1 MLIPDVNILVSAFK
15 EGSPDHGVIRS
26 WLETLVNGDET
37 YGISDLVC
45 SGFLRIVTNPRIFEP
60 PSTLDEALAF
70 LARVRD
76 SQNCV
81 LVNPGARHWEIFVG
95 LCRSA
100 GARGSLIP
108 DAYHAALAIES
119 GSEWVTLDGDFAR
132 FRGLRWRRPIDS

>member
-15 EGSPDHGVIRS
+15 EGSPEHAAIRS

-60 PSTLDEALAF
+60 PSTLDEALVF
-70 LARVRD
+70 LESIRK

-81 LVNPGARHWEIFVG
+81 LVNQGARHWDVFVG

-100 GARGSLIP
+100 DARGNLIP
-108 DAYHAALAIES
+108 DAYLAALAIES

-132 FRGLRWRRPIDS
+132 FRGLKWRRPFD